1 MSSIPK
7 VHSVKELVHHLDQG
21 VGYAG
26 WVGLMRA
33 LEIGPE
39 AVEPYLT
46 WNDERYTRNRIAYD
60 DTYELLAMAWEP
72 GQRTSIHDYRSR
84 EGWAYVVQGELTEE
98 RYYRSPGESELALVS
113 SGRIPEGNFT
123 FMTDLIGMHR
133 FLNSSEG
140 RTISLHLYSEP
151 VTEWSAYDPEEGK
164 ERTVQVPY
172 DSDHGIN
179 A

>member
-33 LEIGPE
+33 LKIGQE
-39 AVEPYLT
+39 EVRPYLT
-46 WNDERYTRNRIAYD
+46 WNDERYTRNRLAYD

-72 GQRTSIHDYRSR
+72 VHDYRSR

-98 RYYRSPGESELALVS
+98 RYYRSPGGSELTLIS
-113 SGRIPEGNFT
+113 SGRITEGNFT
-123 FMTDLIGMHR
+123 YMTDLIGMHR

-151 VTEWSAYDPEEGK
+151 VSEWTAYDPEEGD
-164 ERTVQVPY
+164 RTVQVPY